1 MEVDTVRFVFD
12 DWCPLHRYMILNA
25 VEKERERERVEKQKT
40 GREIKGN
47 KNNTRSMNAK
57 QDLVQE
63 ARVLCDQNRQKSK
76 PQK

>member
-1 MEVDTVRFVFD
+1 
-12 DWCPLHRYMILNA
+12 MILNA